1 MRPRNPWVF
10 ARLRFFGCQVR
21 FIVRNPASLKV
32 KVLQAGAGQYRDTD
46 SASLERTG
54 GCAASLPLML
64 SPRFAG
70 CLARRLEGVVMVDP
84 VGLGSADFDA
94 NKAWSAVRAELE
106 RSLPAA
112 TFDLWIEPLR
122 ASGSQAETLYLTA
135 PGRVRTWVERRYV
148 PQLEEALRR
157 LAPEFERILLI
168 DPPTKAKAG
177 AETKRIAEPVPIDP
191 THDFERF
198 VIGPGN
204 RFAHAAA
211 LAVAEA
217 PGEAYN
223 PLFIYGPPGLGKT
236 HLMGAI
242 AGYMGANHP
251 ELCVHYTTAERFT
264 SEFVTAL
271 RTQGPERFK
280 QRYRGLDAL
289 LIDDIQFL
297 EGKQK
302 TEEEFVHTFNAL
314 FAAGKQI
321 VLSSD
326 RPPGSLD
333 KLEERLR
340 DRFAW
345 GLAVEME
352 PPDMHTRVAVL
363 WRLASAAIDQL
374 PEPEVLREIASRAPG
389 NVRRLEGAL
398 TRVLALS
405 SVFGEPLA
413 PAAVGQALPAAGPAP
428 PAGSVVAPSVLAIQ
442 DAVAS
447 VAQISRADLV
457 SAKRTPTVARA
468 RHLAIF
474 LTRDL
479 TPLSLVQIAREFNR
493 DHSTVIHAI
502 RAVTKR
508 NEPGSETAGD
518 IHSVRVMLGENSPPR
533 PPEDD
538 DVNTPGSRPQH

>member
-1 MRPRNPWVF
+1 MPPSSDNP
-10 ARLRFFGCQVR
+10 
-21 FIVRNPASLKV
+21 
-32 KVLQAGAGQYRDTD
+32 
-46 SASLERTG
+46 
-54 GCAASLPLML
+54 
-64 SPRFAG
+64 
-70 CLARRLEGVVMVDP
+70 
-84 VGLGSADFDA
+84 DFRS
-94 NKAWSAVRAELE
+94 AWSAVRAELE

-122 ASGSQAETLYLTA
+122 AIGSQSETMYLTGPA
-135 PGRVRTWVERRYV
+135 RVRTWVERRYLA
-148 PQLEEALRR
+148 PLEESLAR
-157 LAPEFERILLI
+157 LAPGLQRISLVE
-168 DPPTKAKAG
+168 PPTTPSAG
-177 AETKRIAEPVPIDP
+177 AESKRIAEPVPMDP

-198 VIGPGN
+198 VIGPQN

-223 PLFIYGPPGLGKT
+223 PLFLHGPPGLGKT

-242 AGYMGANHP
+242 AGYLATQHP
-251 ELCVHYTTAERFT
+251 ELTVHYTTAERFT

-297 EGKQK
+297 EGKER
-302 TEEEFVHTFNAL
+302 TEEEFVHTFNTL

-321 VLSSD
+321 VMSSD
-326 RPPGSLD
+326 RPPTALAA
-333 KLEERLR
+333 LEERLR

-345 GLAVEME
+345 GLTVEIE
-352 PPDMHTRVAVL
+352 APDIRTRIALL
-363 WRLASAAIDQL
+363 WRFASDAIDQL
-374 PEPEVLREIASRAPG
+374 PEPEVLREIANRAPG

-398 TRVLALS
+398 TRVLAVS

-413 PAAVGQALPAAGPAP
+413 SGAVDHALPTHASAVP
-428 PAGSVVAPSVLAIQ
+428 PAGSLVAPSVAAIQ
-442 DAVAS
+442 EAVAS
-447 VAQISRADLV
+447 VAGISHADLI
-457 SAKRTPTVARA
+457 SAKRTPVIARA
-468 RHLAIF
+468 RHLAMF

-502 RAVTKR
+502 RAVDQR
-508 NEPGSETAGD
+508 NDPGSDTAGD
-518 IHSVRVMLGENSPPR
+518 INTVRTMLGER
-533 PPEDD
+533 RAPEGPEGSGP
-538 DVNTPGSRPQH
+538 NNPESRPQL